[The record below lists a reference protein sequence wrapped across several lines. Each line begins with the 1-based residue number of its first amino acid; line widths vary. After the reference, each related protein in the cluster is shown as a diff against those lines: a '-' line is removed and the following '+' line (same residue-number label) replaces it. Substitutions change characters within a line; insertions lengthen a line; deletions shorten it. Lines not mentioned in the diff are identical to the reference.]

1 MFILTYIIATIAAA
15 VLYLC
20 IEVPFFKIGKLI
32 ADSSCLPNCE
42 ILKNFKLFDQINY
55 TQFSKKSENV

>member
-1 MFILTYIIATIAAA
+1 MTYIIATIAAA

-32 ADSSCLPNCE
+32 DVSSCFTV
-42 ILKNFKLFDQINY
+42 LKGFKIFDKINY
-55 TQFSKKSENV
+55 IQFSKKSENV

>member
-32 ADSSCLPNCE
+32 ADSSCFT
-42 ILKNFKLFDQINY
+42 ILKNFEIFDKINY
-55 TQFSKKSENV
+55 IQFSKKSENV